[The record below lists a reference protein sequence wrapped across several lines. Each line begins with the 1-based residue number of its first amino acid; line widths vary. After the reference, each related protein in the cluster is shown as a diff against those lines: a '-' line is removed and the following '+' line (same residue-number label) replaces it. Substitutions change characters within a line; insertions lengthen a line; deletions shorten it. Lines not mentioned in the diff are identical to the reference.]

1 MNGAKRGRGLFLGV
15 AVFAC
20 LIAGRG
26 ASAQQTGERGEPTR
40 ITIPFRGDIV
50 IEMESLENTPEALTL
65 TLLYSSGDPAAEPV
79 CEFVDGETEAG
90 DIDASD
96 CGAVRM
102 IYRYAP
108 SPLPADQP
116 ILFAMVSFWDVQ
128 KLRFARSDAFPDG
141 GIEKRAEVGF
151 SAAFFGED
159 GQKLAETLKDVP
171 FYIGASYEPTVNR
184 TKMELRK
191 KPADNDLLFQYQ
203 IRRIDEFVHPSVY
216 NGQLC
221 AFGDVPAAFQGSS
234 VILDGRIQLANG
246 VGCDEDDSLSSN
258 RFDGPAIGWIEN
270 YIFADSKLR
279 NTDQIVFEFVRPD
292 LKFAYVNAENHT
304 VHQWDTKTKTILNFA
319 VTLAKEESRDS

>member
-1 MNGAKRGRGLFLGV
+1 MNDAERGRVLFFLV

-26 ASAQQTGERGEPTR
+26 ASAQQADEWIEPAR

-90 DIDASD
+90 EIGASD

-108 SPLPADQP
+108 SPLPPDQP
-116 ILFAMVSFWDVQ
+116 ILFAMVRFWDVQ
-128 KLRFARSDAFPDG
+128 KLRFARSDASSDG
-141 GIEKRAEVGF
+141 GIVKRAEVGF

-203 IRRIDEFVHPSVY
+203 VRRIDEFVHPSVY

-221 AFGDVPAAFQGSS
+221 AFGDVPVAFQGSS
-234 VILDGRIQLANG
+234 VILDGRVQLASG
-246 VGCDEDDSLSSN
+246 AGCDEEDSLSSN
-258 RFDGPAIGWIEN
+258 QFDGPAIGWIEN

-279 NTDQIVFEFVRPD
+279 DTDQIVFEFVQPD

-319 VTLAKEESRDS
+319 VTPLKEESRDS